1 MCDIPIYPSWS
12 QLYMDYQHW
21 DAPPNYLN
29 LPFPAFSVESLL
41 GDWTILRGNRANLS
55 CHMVH
60 HVMCWIAADHI
71 KFRPTTST
79 RSGKPQLTH
88 PSRRAYLWLRHV
100 EGTFPM
106 KLKPNEFISD
116 MYDMM
121 ACWLRIILA
130 TIKCRPCLFKNITC
144 FFASWS
150 LFDHCKSDVWC
161 CQNGKDKDPY
171 K

>member
-1 MCDIPIYPSWS
+1 MRVTVYVWYTNIP
-12 QLYMDYQHW
+12 QLIPVVYGLSTLGCT
-21 DAPPNYLN
+21 PK
-29 LPFPAFSVESLL
+29 LPQPTISSLL
-41 GDWTILRGNRANLS
+41 SWKLVGWLDDSPGQPCEPELS
-55 CHMVH
+55 HH

-106 KLKPNEFISD
+106 KLKPNEFILD

-121 ACWLRIILA
+121 ACWVRIILA
-130 TIKCRPCLFKNITC
+130 TIKWSPLLVQEYHLLFRELITIWPLQMWCLMLPK
-144 FFASWS
+144 WER
-150 LFDHCKSDVWC
+150 
-161 CQNGKDKDPY
+161 
-171 K
+171 